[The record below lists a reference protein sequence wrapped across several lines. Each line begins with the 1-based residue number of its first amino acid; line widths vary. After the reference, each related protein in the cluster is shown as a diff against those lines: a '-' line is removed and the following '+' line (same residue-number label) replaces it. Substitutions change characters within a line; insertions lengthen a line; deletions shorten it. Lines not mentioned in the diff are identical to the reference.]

1 MKKVLSK
8 LFWILV
14 IILLAISTFEFYRVR
29 NGKKP
34 IFCIKKETIKYG
46 DGETDICIG
55 PMYKVYEYRRTEL
68 KGSEF
73 VSIFAKEKQPEV
85 KETIEE

>member
-1 MKKVLSK
+1 MKYCQNCGKKITEHDLVYCSK
-8 LFWILV
+8 CGASI
-14 IILLAISTFEFYRVR
+14 R